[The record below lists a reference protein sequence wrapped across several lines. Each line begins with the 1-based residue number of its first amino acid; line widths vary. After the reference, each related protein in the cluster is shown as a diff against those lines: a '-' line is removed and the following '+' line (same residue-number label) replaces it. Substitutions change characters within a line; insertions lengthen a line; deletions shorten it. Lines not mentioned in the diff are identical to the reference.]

1 MWWVT
6 HYPHFDTSQHTS
18 THHSGCHIMVW
29 GSSTQNDIVPIAQM
43 DQIMSE
49 VTRVVQDNNRALR
62 DEIVKET
69 NKKTNELMLAT
80 VTKFTEKLEGSNA
93 RADTV
98 RMQFEKKMYDE
109 HRKIYIEQQK
119 LNEDTQKRN
128 EDWQERVETRSE
140 AWQKRC
146 EDRDAKLIEKLVE
159 TINTTA
165 TDTNKRKRTPEVNK
179 GVFPSVLN
187 KPHTLKAITTQPQ
200 WKAMLWI
207 CLKAFFM
214 NGGSGLLNRSSLERF
229 FRDHNLEPKIWRQLA
244 VLKKRKFVLEYNKL
258 SVEMTPLG
266 VIEAIEL
273 FTPNPSV
280 FC

>member
-1 MWWVT
+1 
-6 HYPHFDTSQHTS
+6 
-18 THHSGCHIMVW
+18 
-29 GSSTQNDIVPIAQM
+29 M